1 MGMFTQFI
9 TSTQFYLFGRSH
21 FTATGWAKH
30 AKAYV
35 ANELEQATLTGKV
48 YAVTGA
54 NSGVGREAAR
64 FLASRGATV
73 YMLCRSEARAAKARA
88 EMLAELADAGGLP
101 GSLEILVGDVSLAA
115 SVKDLAAALS
125 EKAPRLDALVC
136 NAGVLLNEKT
146 MTPEGVETT
155 FASHLCFGSYLLTRE
170 LLPLLKKSEG
180 RVVYVTSGGM
190 YNSKFPGVDACVD
203 PDAKAYDGQF
213 AYVYAKRGQVL
224 LAEHFA
230 KAEPAVPVVTSHP
243 GWTDTPAV
251 DLAYGSQKSY
261 LEPMR
266 STWQGAEG
274 MCWLCAVDRAR
285 LEPGALYLDRKPQ
298 RKHLAGPFFTDG
310 SATKN
315 SDDEVKRM
323 VADLDKLAEDTLAA
337 TPVVG

>member
-1 MGMFTQFI
+1 M
-9 TSTQFYLFGRSH
+9 
-21 FTATGWAKH
+21 
-30 AKAYV
+30 
-35 ANELEQATLTGKV
+35 
-48 YAVTGA
+48 
-54 NSGVGREAAR
+54 
-64 FLASRGATV
+64 
-73 YMLCRSEARAAKARA
+73 
-88 EMLAELADAGGLP
+88 
-101 GSLEILVGDVSLAA
+101 SLAA
-115 SVKDLAAALS
+115 SVRDLAAALS

-203 PDAKAYDGQF
+203 PDAKTYDGQF

-230 KAEPAVPVVTSHP
+230 KSEPAVPVVTSHP